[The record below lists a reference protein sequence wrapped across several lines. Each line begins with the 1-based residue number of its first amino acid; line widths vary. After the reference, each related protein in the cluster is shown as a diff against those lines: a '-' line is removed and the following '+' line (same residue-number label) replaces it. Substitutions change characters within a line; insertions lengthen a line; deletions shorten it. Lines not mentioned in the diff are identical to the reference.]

1 MWINALSEMKFS
13 NKTTSSTRSTIGAI
27 AFLVIA
33 FGILVW
39 PIVFTSEGVLGD
51 ENADTKYATS
61 ELADQRKHHEHV
73 IADMVE
79 QWPDVDIVDY
89 SSATSPGYHLIM
101 SFVARFVSQDL
112 MILQFASS
120 IFSLVLILVVWRY
133 SARLTGPWPA
143 ALLTLPILFSSY
155 FLGASIWLTTDNA
168 GLLFVVLALGGSV
181 LVTVS
186 ASRIVKWGL
195 FSAVAVYIRQ
205 IHIWVIAPVVLVTL
219 LTSSVNRFA
228 PKILRDVEQLKWRLP
243 QAILAAVA
251 LMLPLAIL
259 GVLVYLWGG
268 LTPTHYAQRH
278 NSGFNLAT
286 FPLILSLFGAF
297 GIFFLPIFLG
307 SNSKKVFFG
316 TSGWIAI
323 SIGIVIS
330 LLVETSF
337 DKSAGRWGGSIWTLV
352 EYMPDVA
359 GRSIVFPPLAA
370 LGCFVLLSAWRALR
384 DCGRSRQ
391 AAILLLALLGWAIA
405 QSANSQAWQRYCE
418 PIILI
423 SLAWMAAMTFFSHNE
438 DRIRKWWIGPA
449 LLSAIQL
456 GLSIATL
463 YLPVFKS

>member
-1 MWINALSEMKFS
+1 MNCS
-13 NKTTSSTRSTIGAI
+13 NQTTSSKRSTIGAVAFLSI
-27 AFLVIA
+27 AFA
-33 FGILVW
+33 ILVW
-39 PIVFTSEGVLGD
+39 PIVFNSQGKLG
-51 ENADTKYATS
+51 EAIADSGYATS
-61 ELADQRKHHEHV
+61 ELGDQRKHHEHV
-73 IADMVE
+73 IAKMAE

-112 MILQFASS
+112 VILQFASS

-155 FLGASIWLTTDNA
+155 FLGAAIWLTTDNA

-181 LVTVS
+181 FVGAS
-186 ASRIVKWGL
+186 ANRIVKWGL

-205 IHIWVIAPVVLVTL
+205 IHIWVIAPVVLVAL
-219 LTSSVNRFA
+219 LTSGANRFA
-228 PKILRDVEQLKWRLP
+228 PKVLQDAEQLKWRLP
-243 QAILAAVA
+243 QVAFTAIV

-268 LTPTHYAQRH
+268 LTPSHYAQRH
-278 NSGFNLAT
+278 NAGFNLAT

-297 GIFFLPIFLG
+297 GIFFLPILIGAG
-307 SNSKKVFFG
+307 SKELLIG
-316 TSGWIAI
+316 RSGWIAI
-323 SIGIVIS
+323 CLGIVIA
-330 LLVETSF
+330 VIIPTSHDF
-337 DKSAGRWGGSIWTLV
+337 DAGRWGGSIWTLV

-370 LGCFVLLSAWRALR
+370 IGCFVLLSAWRALR
-384 DCGRSRQ
+384 NCGRSRQ

-423 SLAWMAAMTFFSHNE
+423 SLAWMAAMTFSTQSQTQTA
-438 DRIRKWWIGPA
+438 IRNRNWWVGPA

>member
-1 MWINALSEMKFS
+1 MNCS
-13 NKTTSSTRSTIGAI
+13 NQTTSSKRSTIGAI

-39 PIVFTSEGVLGD
+39 PIVFTSKGTLGGAI
-51 ENADTKYATS
+51 ADSGYATS
-61 ELADQRKHHEHV
+61 ELGDQRKHHEHV
-73 IADMVE
+73 IVNMLE
-79 QWPDVDIVDY
+79 QWPEVDIVEY
-89 SSATSPGYHLIM
+89 SSATSPGYHLVM
-101 SFVARFVSQDL
+101 SFVAKFVSNDL
-112 MILQFASS
+112 VILQFVSS
-120 IFSLVLILVVWRY
+120 FFGLALILVVWRY
-133 SARLTGPWPA
+133 SARRTGSWPA
-143 ALLTLPILFSSY
+143 VVLILPLLFSSY
-155 FLGASIWLTTDNA
+155 VLGASIWLTTDNA

-181 LVTVS
+181 FVGAS
-186 ASRIVKWGL
+186 ANRIVKWGL

-205 IHIWVIAPVVLVTL
+205 IHIWVIAPVVLVAL
-219 LTSSVNRFA
+219 LTSSANRFA
-228 PKILRDVEQLKWRLP
+228 PKVLQDVEQLKWRLP

-297 GIFFLPIFLG
+297 GIFFLPLILG
-307 SNSKKVFFG
+307 SSNKKVFFG
-316 TSGWIAI
+316 KAGWIAI
-323 SIGIVIS
+323 SLGIVIAIIIP
-330 LLVETSF
+330 TSH
-337 DKSAGRWGGSIWTLV
+337 DLDAGRWGGSIWTLV
-352 EYMPDVA
+352 EHMPDVA
-359 GRSIVFPPLAA
+359 ERSIVFPPLAA

-463 YLPVFKS
+463 YLPLFKS